1 MQVGG
6 RPAAPLEGLYLTI
19 LSRYPTPEEMKVV
32 AAYVQSAVAAPA
44 APAARWAAIVDI
56 AWALINSPEFL
67 YRH

>member
-1 MQVGG
+1 
-6 RPAAPLEGLYLTI
+6 
-19 LSRYPTPEEMKVV
+19 MKVA
-32 AAYVQSAVAAPA
+32 AAYYKSTGGAQV